1 MNMAPTQMNIPNKR
15 PDSAPP
21 KRRGRSPWFTVTL
34 TVWLLFLTVIVA
46 GSVIDYRRARQAW
59 GDAAQNPEPLGM
71 SVLTERVEEMATRLQ
86 TETASLRESMQ
97 SGLDSIRLALE
108 EKMAGVSENLTGQI
122 TESAG
127 SLSALKDQV
136 SVLEA
141 RLSNERQ
148 TVITPNPQPAQPQPA
163 VRPLPSIKPPFQV
176 IGVEQRGFERF
187 LTVMGQ
193 GSQSVADI
201 QLLRVGTRFGQWFLE
216 GIEEEHA
223 VFRVEDAIVRLPIPR
238 LPVAAGG
245 S

>member
-15 PDSAPP
+15 PDATAP
-21 KRRGRSPWFTVTL
+21 KRRSRSPWFTVTL

-59 GDAAQNPEPLGM
+59 GDVAQNPEPLGM

-86 TETASLRESMQ
+86 TETSSLRESMQ
-97 SGLDSIRLALE
+97 SGLDSVRQALE
-108 EKMAGVSENLTGQI
+108 DRAVAVSELTGQI

-127 SLSALKDQV
+127 ALNALKDRV
-136 SVLEA
+136 NALEA
-141 RLSNERQ
+141 RLANERQ

-176 IGVEQRGFERF
+176 IGIEQRGFERF
-187 LTVMGQ
+187 LTVMRQ

-238 LPVAAGG
+238 LPVVGG
-245 S
+245 GA